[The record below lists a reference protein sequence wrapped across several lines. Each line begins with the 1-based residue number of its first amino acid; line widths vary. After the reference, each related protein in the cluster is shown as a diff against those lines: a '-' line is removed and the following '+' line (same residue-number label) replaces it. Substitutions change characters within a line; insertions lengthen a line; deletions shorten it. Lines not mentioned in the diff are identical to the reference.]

1 MMHGSLNMECDRYNC
16 LSFWGIFCSFTT
28 LTTQKIKIL
37 KKWKKTTLRYHHFT
51 QVYHKWQSYDVWFLR
66 YELQQTKYFVILDH
80 FLPFY
85 HLNNEE
91 NQNFEKMKKP
101 SGDIIILN
109 KCTINDNHMM
119 YGSWDMKH
127 DTKCFVILGH
137 FVLFHPTNNLKNQN
151 I

>member
-1 MMHGSLNMECDRYNC
+1 MCTINGNHMMHGSLDMECDRHNC
-16 LSFWGIFCSFTT
+16 LSFSGIFCSFTT

-66 YELQQTKYFVILDH
+66 YELQQTKCFVILDH

-85 HLNNEE
+85 HPNNQE

-109 KCTINDNHMM
+109 KCTINDNHMIM
-119 YGSWDMKH
+119 VPEIWSVTDKMFW
-127 DTKCFVILGH
+127 H
-137 FVLFHPTNNLKNQN
+137 FGPFFALLHH
-151 I
+151 